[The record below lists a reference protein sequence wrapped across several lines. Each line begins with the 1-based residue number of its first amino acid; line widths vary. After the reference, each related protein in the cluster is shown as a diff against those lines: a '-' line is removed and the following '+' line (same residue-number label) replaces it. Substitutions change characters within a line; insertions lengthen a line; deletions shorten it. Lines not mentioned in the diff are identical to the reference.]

1 MAPAIQRFN
10 LLPKDSVTSNVEARQ
25 MLKDDP
31 WGYKS
36 PPVID
41 PHYAA
46 LLAAKMQFGP
56 NAEKVI
62 PDPTKLIPK
71 FRPYSDFN
79 TPFFIINGGLDK
91 LVDPRVGFDLINTTT
106 NVPNDKKELYFQ
118 DDMWHN
124 IWFDRRIM
132 KEIMPRVL
140 SFIKRI
146 K

>member
-1 MAPAIQRFN
+1 
-10 LLPKDSVTSNVEARQ
+10 

-36 PPVID
+36 PPIIN
-41 PHYAA
+41 PNYAA
-46 LLAAKMQFGP
+46 LLATKMQFGP

-71 FRPYSDFN
+71 FQPYSYFN

-91 LVDPRVGFDLINTTT
+91 LVDPRVGFDLINTTP

-132 KEIMPRVL
+132 KDIMPKVL

-146 K
+146 G